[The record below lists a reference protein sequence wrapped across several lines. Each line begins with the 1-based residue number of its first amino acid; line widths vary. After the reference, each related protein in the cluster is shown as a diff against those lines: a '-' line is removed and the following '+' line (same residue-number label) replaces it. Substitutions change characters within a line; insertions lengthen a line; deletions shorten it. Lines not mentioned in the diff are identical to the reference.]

1 MAEDL
6 QNPTW
11 KYCVT
16 HRTALPDVGPNRGK
30 GIYILAIK
38 KSKKYKFSALNMG
51 LAIGTYMVH
60 VCCWGGDKVLDEN
73 SLRGFGKLPLFFL
86 TSPCIYVDTSTACTH
101 ACLRA
106 AMNIPLSYP
115 DVNKSGSRAK

>member
-30 GIYILAIK
+30 GICILAIK
-38 KSKKYKFSALNMG
+38 KSKKYDFSALNMG

-60 VCCWGGDKVLDEN
+60 VCCWRGDKVLDEN
-73 SLRGFGKLPLFFL
+73 SLRGLGKLPLFFFKRLPPLVSML
-86 TSPCIYVDTSTACTH
+86 TRLQRARTH
-101 ACLRA
+101 ACAL
-106 AMNIPLSYP
+106 L
-115 DVNKSGSRAK
+115 